1 MKTDKMK
8 FNYLVELVLLLIQ
21 EFRRIQKG
29 IGHVT
34 NK

>member
-1 MKTDKMK
+1 MNLD
-8 FNYLVELVLLLIQ
+8 YLVEFVLLLTQ

-34 NK
+34 NT